1 MKKFSEVN
9 ESKIFVADPSVIK
22 KYAAF
27 IIPLYMNG
35 RIKCDERLIDEWLE
49 ANKKTNKF
57 KSNNLLYDIE
67 IMAVKLVVENPLT
80 QSGYEKLQQE
90 INAKCPKLEKFL
102 RIYYSMNDT
111 FY

>member
-1 MKKFSEVN
+1 M
-9 ESKIFVADPSVIK
+9 
-22 KYAAF
+22 
-27 IIPLYMNG
+27 
-35 RIKCDERLIDEWLE
+35 
-49 ANKKTNKF
+49 
-57 KSNNLLYDIE
+57 YDIE

-102 RIYYSMNDT
+102 RTYYSVNDT